1 VLVFCDIGRAVALA
15 SIPIA
20 YAFDV
25 LSYAQL
31 LVVVFLTGTM
41 TVFFDVS
48 YQSILPSIVGREQLA
63 DGNAKLEISRSAA
76 QLAGPALG
84 GFLIQWF
91 RAAFAIVADAIS
103 FLFSGFFI
111 FGIRAQEPPA
121 ATVEETA
128 GRLRTLT
135 REVKEGLRYV
145 LGHRVLRLVAGSTGT
160 SNFFSSM
167 LMAVFLVYAK
177 RELNYSAGAIGL
189 IFALSNVGVLVA
201 AVLARRITARIR
213 LGPAIFLGM
222 TVGALAMLLIP
233 LAPTDNAYPFFVGA
247 FLLFGFGGTLFN
259 IDQVSLRQAIT
270 PDRMQGRMN
279 ASMRFMVWGTMPF
292 GALLGGV
299 LGTTLG
305 LRQTLLIA
313 SIGGL
318 LAIPWL
324 AFRPLLEL
332 KEIPAIDHA

>member
-1 VLVFCDIGRAVALA
+1 
-15 SIPIA
+15 
-20 YAFDV
+20 
-25 LSYAQL
+25 
-31 LVVVFLTGTM
+31 
-41 TVFFDVS
+41 
-48 YQSILPSIVGREQLA
+48 
-63 DGNAKLEISRSAA
+63 
-76 QLAGPALG
+76 
-84 GFLIQWF
+84 
-91 RAAFAIVADAIS
+91 
-103 FLFSGFFI
+103 
-111 FGIRAQEPPA
+111 
-121 ATVEETA
+121 
-128 GRLRTLT
+128 
-135 REVKEGLRYV
+135 
-145 LGHRVLRLVAGSTGT
+145 
-160 SNFFSSM
+160 
-167 LMAVFLVYAK
+167 
-177 RELNYSAGAIGL
+177 
-189 IFALSNVGVLVA
+189 
-201 AVLARRITARIR
+201 
-213 LGPAIFLGM
+213 
-222 TVGALAMLLIP
+222 MLLIP
-233 LAPTDNAYPFFVGA
+233 LAPTNNAYPFFVGA